1 MKTMRFT
8 YLLSFAILFIAG
20 CSEYESIEDFPIAKP
35 TLVANSLFR
44 ADSAIKVHVSRSLSV
59 LDNAE
64 ILPIT
69 DARVVIFK
77 DGLPVDT
84 ISQADESQYYVSGI
98 VAELGHKYSVMV
110 SHSGYD
116 TISSAQESLP
126 ASVSTGRITAIPVD
140 STLTELW
147 YHTDIHDDSAFTYYS
162 MDVGVTIQDPGNQH
176 NIYSLIVMKGDSS
189 IFSSEP
195 FYTIR
200 NALFTTSDMALLD
213 NANFETSD
221 SYHYIAYFDD
231 RNFDGKDY
239 QFKLRIED
247 NEWTTFGARY
257 YVVVKSLTETS
268 YKYFRSLS
276 HNYNETSP
284 FDEPSRVF
292 TNIHNGFGIFA
303 GYDSKSF
310 RIR

>member
-1 MKTMRFT
+1 MRII
-8 YLLSFAILFIAG
+8 YLLSFVMLFIAG

-35 TLVANSLFR
+35 TLVANSLFQ

-84 ISQADESQYYVSGI
+84 ISQSDESQYYVSEIIAGQ
-98 VAELGHKYSVMV
+98 GHKYSVMV
-110 SHSGYD
+110 SRSGYD

-126 ASVSTGRITAIPVD
+126 ASVSTGRITSIPVD
-140 STLTELW
+140 STINELW
-147 YHTDIHDDSAFTYYS
+147 YHSNVHDDSVFMYYS
-162 MDVGVTIQDPGNQH
+162 MDVVVTIQDPGNQH
-176 NIYSLIVMKGDSS
+176 NIYSLIVLKEDSS
-189 IFSSEP
+189 IFSMEP
-195 FYTIR
+195 FYETR
-200 NALFTTSDMALLD
+200 NVLFTTSDMSQLD
-213 NANFETSD
+213 NADFETSGTLR
-221 SYHYIAYFDD
+221 YIVYFDD
-231 RNFDGKDY
+231 RNFDGQNY
-239 QFKLRIED
+239 QFKFRIED
-247 NEWTTFGARY
+247 SDWTTFDVKY
-257 YVVVKSLTETS
+257 YMVVKSMTETS
-268 YKYFRSLS
+268 YKYFKSLN

-303 GYDSKSF
+303 GYDSKRY